1 MIRRPPRSTRTDTLF
16 PYTTLF
22 RSEAGNDVTLL
33 ELDTESG
40 TLVAVDRGE
49 ADYALAPTGIGYYT
63 INRNA
68 LHDVIALSPP
78 LLERKYVFA
87 VPRARADLLPRIDPS
102 LERLRSYGETI
113 ALSVYWFTSEH
124 SRQGNKGVS
133 T

>member
-1 MIRRPPRSTRTDTLF
+1 M
-16 PYTTLF
+16 
-22 RSEAGNDVTLL
+22 L

-49 ADYALAPTGIGYYT
+49 ADYALAPTCIGYYT

-87 VPRARADLLPRIDPS
+87 VPRARADLVPRLDAA
-102 LERLRSYGETI
+102 LERLRADGELNELYGAWIGHPNPHAENGRAHVRTPVTN
-113 ALSVYWFTSEH
+113 AQLV
-124 SRQGNKGVS
+124 
-133 T
+133 

>member
-1 MIRRPPRSTRTDTLF
+1 MMRRPPRSTRPDTLF
-16 PYTTLF
+16 PSTTLF
-22 RSEAGNDVTLL
+22 RS
-33 ELDTESG
+33 

-87 VPRARADLLPRIDPS
+87 VPRARADLVPRIDAS
-102 LERLRSYGETI
+102 LARLRADG
-113 ALSVYWFTSEH
+113 ALNHLSVEWHGHLPPTPGQPAPRDDPGPAARAAHAFLAPP
-124 SRQGNKGVS
+124 
-133 T
+133 